1 MLGGAQNS
9 RRSNGDLASSQRE
22 IGARHRAGRAQGEDR
37 GETGP
42 VFSKKVEAAV
52 RPLRAEVCV
61 VQGRV
66 RMVGVTGQYLTRGE
80 RKGGRLPR
88 PYTPDPIR
96 AIFAVGVEAVRA
108 NRSSPM
114 RNKRG
119 ISVQNHGKIPHYCEG
134 SADCA
139 IAMFSDERG

>member
-88 PYTPDPIR
+88 PHP
-96 AIFAVGVEAVRA
+96 
-108 NRSSPM
+108 RSNTSDFCCG
-114 RNKRG
+114 RG
-119 ISVQNHGKIPHYCEG
+119 GGASQSIVAH
-134 SADCA
+134 A
-139 IAMFSDERG
+139 